1 MEYVGTGTNILTAL
15 PSAGGVPI
23 QENEVVTINGGKVA
37 ITSTDQLGNFRVGQG
52 FVINQNTGS
61 ISGNDFTKSLLA
73 TIVPYILALS

>member
-1 MEYVGTGTNILTAL
+1 VGSGVDILTAL

-23 QENEVVTINGGKVA
+23 QENEVVTVGGGKVA

-52 FVINQNTGS
+52 FVINQTTGS